1 MSLDRR
7 HFISTSIGAATI
19 PSILNAQQRRPNV
32 IIIITDDQG
41 YGDLS
46 IHGNDKIETPHMDSI
61 ANNGAQFTQFHV
73 NPVCSPTRS
82 SLMTGR
88 YYYRTGVTDTFLG
101 RSMMHNDEVTIA
113 ELLRGAGYRTGL
125 FGKWHLGDCYPLRSI
140 DQGFEES
147 LNCTGGGLTQPSDPP
162 GNTYFDPMLRHNGKW
177 EKHQGYCTDI
187 FADAAIRFIEKQK
200 ANPFF
205 VYMATNAPHDPLQ
218 VDEKYAEPFRKKGL
232 ADREAKIY
240 GMVKNVDDNIG
251 KVLAKLRELKLEQDT
266 IVVFMTDNGPQTPRY
281 NAGMRGR
288 KGTVY
293 EGGIRVPFFLQW
305 PRRFKAG
312 AKIPQLTAH
321 IDIMPTVLEACG
333 VALPKNLKIDGR
345 SMMPLLEGKGA
356 SWQQRTLFFQW
367 HRGERPN
374 PQQNATAMDG
384 RWKLVEGKE
393 LYDLQSDPAEATD
406 VAAKHPDIAARL
418 RKEYDAWYADVTAT
432 RNYAPPKIVLGSE
445 HEDPTT
451 LTRQDWRGSG
461 ASWDAGGI
469 GHWEVEVRRA
479 GKFEITL
486 RMPKT
491 PAAGEARLDVNGV
504 KAKQAFPLGSGEVKF
519 ANVTL
524 PAGAGQLKA
533 ELEMEGRTTGAHY
546 VDVHRV

>member
-1 MSLDRR
+1 MDRR
-7 HFISTSIGAATI
+7 HFISTSLGAATV
-19 PSILNAQQRRPNV
+19 PTILNAQQKQPNV

-61 ANNGAQFTQFHV
+61 AKNGVQFTHFHV

-101 RSMMHNDEVTIA
+101 RSMMHNDEVTMA
-113 ELLRGAGYRTGL
+113 ELLRDAGYRTGL

-147 LNCTGGGLTQPSDPP
+147 LSCTGGGLTQPSDPP

-187 FADAAIRFIEKQK
+187 FANAAIRFIEKNRS
-200 ANPFF
+200 NPFF
-205 VYMATNAPHDPLQ
+205 VYLATNAPHDPLQ
-218 VDEKYAEPFRKKGL
+218 IDEKYVEPFRKKGL

-251 KVLAKLRELKLEQDT
+251 KVLAKVRELKLDQDT

-305 PRRFKAG
+305 PRRLKAG
-312 AKIPQLTAH
+312 GKIPQLTAH
-321 IDIMPTVLEACG
+321 IDIMPTVIDACG

-356 SWQQRTLFFQW
+356 SWQPRTMFFQW

-374 PQQNATAMDG
+374 PHQNATAMDG

-393 LYDLQSDPAEATD
+393 LYDLQNDAAEATD
-406 VAAKHPDIAARL
+406 LAAKHPDIAARL
-418 RKEYDAWYADVTAT
+418 RKDYDAWYADVTAT
-432 RNYAPPKIVLGSE
+432 RNYAPPRIVLGSE

-461 ASWDAGGI
+461 ASWDANGV
-469 GHWEVEVRRA
+469 GHWEVDVRRA

-491 PAAGEARLDVNGV
+491 TAAGEARFELNGV
-504 KAKQAFPLGSGEVKF
+504 KLKQAFPLGSGEVKLS
-519 ANVTL
+519 VTI
-524 PAGAGQLKA
+524 PAGTGQLKA
-533 ELEMEGRTTGAHY
+533 ELEMGGRTTGAHY